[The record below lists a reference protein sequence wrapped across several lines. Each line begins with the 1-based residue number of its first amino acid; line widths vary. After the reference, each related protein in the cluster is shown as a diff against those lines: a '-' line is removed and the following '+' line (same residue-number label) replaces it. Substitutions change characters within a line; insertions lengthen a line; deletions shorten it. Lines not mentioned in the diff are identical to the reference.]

1 MEPASNSANPCARFS
16 IGISGLGWLAP
27 RESLLSPIIRSF
39 VVMADVSG
47 CSKRK
52 IHLMCAEQNA
62 CFPSTQNEVEG
73 LVCCSIFVYQ
83 LKSLPPQ
90 AVALE
95 IWLAIVEGA

>member
-1 MEPASNSANPCARFS
+1 MEPASSSANPCARFP
-16 IGISGLGWLAP
+16 IGISGLGCLAP
-27 RESLLSPIIRSF
+27 PEGLLSPIIRSF
-39 VVMADVSG
+39 VLMADVSG

-52 IHLMCAEQNA
+52 RHLMCAEQNA
-62 CFPSTQNEVEG
+62 CFPSTQG